1 MVAGE
6 DRPGV
11 ANAREKR
18 QIAIHEAGHAV
29 AAHHLQPDSTL
40 ARVSILPSSK
50 GMAGYNLVLPRESVL
65 VDREQLICQIRVLL
79 AGRAAEMLICGK
91 EALSAGA
98 ANDLA
103 RAGEIAAAM
112 VSELGMAGEPYLSVR
127 ALHRALGGGNGNA
140 LEQCKE
146 LLKKEYETV
155 TQLLAKHISEL
166 DRLTDALVESEVLSG

>member
-1 MVAGE
+1 
-6 DRPGV
+6 
-11 ANAREKR
+11 
-18 QIAIHEAGHAV
+18 
-29 AAHHLQPDSTL
+29 
-40 ARVSILPSSK
+40 
-50 GMAGYNLVLPRESVL
+50 
-65 VDREQLICQIRVLL
+65 
-79 AGRAAEMLICGK
+79 MLICGK

-166 DRLTDALVESEVLSG
+166 DRLTDALVESEVLSGEKLNQLLSNET